1 MRFFFL
7 REEPAALQGD
17 WQPPAELDAHLR
29 ALRFHAGE
37 ALLLML
43 PRGGALKAQYSGPGR
58 LLLQGLTEL
67 PRLPLMPVTL
77 ATAWPKGTRAD
88 DLMARAAEAGVERI
102 VPLACARSV
111 VGRED
116 FSPQRCERWERILR
130 ETCQQSRRP
139 TLPQLERAAVPLREV
154 LKEAPLAHPIT
165 LMPGA
170 WPLQHELDLRQPR
183 EVLLIV
189 GPEGG
194 LSPEEEEWLRGAG
207 VGTAGLLPTILRIE
221 AAGPLAAAICQH
233 DFLARSAF

>member
-7 REEPAALQGD
+7 REEPAALQGE
-17 WQPPAELDAHLR
+17 WQPPAELDQHLR
-29 ALRFHAGE
+29 ALRLSLGE
-37 ALLLML
+37 LLLLLL
-43 PRGGALKAQYSGPGR
+43 PRGGALRAAYAGPGR
-58 LLLQGLTEL
+58 LVLQGLAEP

-102 VPLACARSV
+102 VPLGCARSV
-111 VGRED
+111 AGRED

-130 ETCQQSRRP
+130 ETCQQARRP
-139 TLPQLERAAVPLREV
+139 TLPALERVPVPLREV
-154 LKEAPLAHPIT
+154 LKEAPLAHPIA
-165 LMPGA
+165 LLPGG

-194 LSPEEEEWLRGAG
+194 FHPDEEEWLRAAGAG
-207 VGTAGLLPTILRIE
+207 TASLLPTILRIE
-221 AAGPLAAAICQH
+221 SAGPFAAGICQH
-233 DFLARSAF
+233 DFMARNAY